1 MFVIYVSLWPL
12 VVCCWNL
19 PPPSDYREL
28 GRKDRRRKWR
38 EMGRE
43 KVSQTL
49 LFRNRQE
56 RPHRG
61 RRSLGAKER
70 IQDVTPRHPSRKGTR
85 AEIRKAT
92 STNRTQ
98 YLYSSS
104 FPQHLIQYKLFYFIF
119 CAIPVQS
126 ALLFAKQGSFSAS
139 SNRAVALSR
148 SDHLCF
154 NST

>member
-70 IQDVTPRHPSRKGTR
+70 IQDVRDVWTVTAPL
-85 AEIRKAT
+85 RKAEVGMFPYDVEDVYHLESSPGE
-92 STNRTQ
+92 STVWLNGDDGEYRNPHVPHAEATD
-98 YLYSSS
+98 
-104 FPQHLIQYKLFYFIF
+104 P
-119 CAIPVQS
+119 
-126 ALLFAKQGSFSAS
+126 
-139 SNRAVALSR
+139 R
-148 SDHLCF
+148 
-154 NST
+154 